1 MVKKLL
7 LLLSTLVLITSCSN
21 KKNEIKN
28 SKNFDLTVTSRE
40 DGSGTRKSFI
50 EQVGLIKENKK
61 GNYEDMTTDNSMV
74 INSTNGVLKAVGVDK
89 TAIAYI
95 SLTAL
100 DDSVKAIKIDGV
112 SPNKA
117 TIESGQYK
125 LQRPFALAYKKD
137 FQTDLSKD
145 FLEYVKSKSAK
156 KLIEEDGLL
165 ALTNEKEYKAKN
177 LQGKL
182 TITGSSSLSSIVE
195 KLAENY
201 EKLNKNV
208 EVEVLSN
215 ESLTGLKNVKDNVVD
230 IAMISNKLQ
239 DESLSSEIFAI
250 DGIAIIVNKEN
261 TQIND
266 LTMKELRDIYRGE
279 IRNTGELKWNLLRK
293 NLVKFYF

>member
-1 MVKKLL
+1 MAKKILL
-7 LLLSTLVLITSCSN
+7 LISTLLLITSCTGKKTNVN
-21 KKNEIKN
+21 K

-50 EQVGLIKENKK
+50 EQVGLIKEDKN
-61 GNYEDMTTDNSMV
+61 GNYKDLTTDNSMV
-74 INSTNGVLKAVGVDK
+74 INSTSGVLKAVGVDK
-89 TAIAYI
+89 TAIAYV

-112 SPNKA
+112 SPNKN
-117 TIESGQYK
+117 TIESGEYK
-125 LQRPFALAYKKD
+125 LQRPFGLVYKKD
-137 FQTDLSKD
+137 SAKDLSKD

-165 ALTNEKEYKAKN
+165 ALSNEKEYKAKN
-177 LQGKL
+177 LEGKL

-239 DESLSSEIFAI
+239 DDSLSSEIFAI
-250 DGIAIIVNKEN
+250 DGIAIIVNKDN

-266 LTMKELRDIYRGE
+266 LTMEQLRDIYRGE
-279 IRNTGELKWNLLRK
+279 IKNTGELK
-293 NLVKFYF
+293 

>member
-1 MVKKLL
+1 MAKKILL
-7 LLLSTLVLITSCSN
+7 LISTLLLITSCTGKKTNVN
-21 KKNEIKN
+21 K

-50 EQVGLIKENKK
+50 EQVGLIKEDKN
-61 GNYEDMTTDNSMV
+61 GNYKDLTTDNSMV
-74 INSTNGVLKAVGVDK
+74 INSTSGVLKAVGVDK
-89 TAIAYI
+89 TAIAYV

-112 SPNKA
+112 SPNKN
-117 TIESGQYK
+117 TIESGEYK
-125 LQRPFALAYKKD
+125 LQRPFGLAYKKD
-137 FQTDLSKD
+137 LAKDLSKD

-156 KLIEEDGLL
+156 KLIEDEGLL
-165 ALTNEKEYKAKN
+165 AITNEKEYKSKN
-177 LQGKL
+177 LKGKL

-230 IAMISNKLQ
+230 IAMVSNKLQ
-239 DESLSSEIFAI
+239 DENLFSEIFAI
-250 DGIAIIVNKEN
+250 DGIAIIVNKDN

-266 LTMKELRDIYRGE
+266 LTMEQLRDIYRGE
-279 IRNTGELKWNLLRK
+279 IKNTGELK
-293 NLVKFYF
+293 

>member
-1 MVKKLL
+1 MAKKILLLISTLL
-7 LLLSTLVLITSCSN
+7 LLTSCTGKKTNVN
-21 KKNEIKN
+21 K

-50 EQVGLIKENKK
+50 EQVGLIKENNK

-74 INSTNGVLKAVGVDK
+74 LNSTNGVLKAVGVDK
-89 TAIAYI
+89 TAIAYL

-100 DDSVKAIKIDGV
+100 DDSVKVVKIDGV
-112 SPNKA
+112 SPNKD
-117 TIESGQYK
+117 TIEDGSYK

-137 FQTDLSKD
+137 SATDLSKD

-156 KLIEEDGLL
+156 NLIEEDGLL

-177 LQGKL
+177 LEGKL

-230 IAMISNKLQ
+230 IAMISNKLN
-239 DESLSSEIFAI
+239 DDSLSSEIFAI

-266 LTMKELRDIYRGE
+266 LTMKELRGIYTGE
-279 IRNTGELKWNLLRK
+279 ITNTGELK
-293 NLVKFYF
+293 

>member
-1 MVKKLL
+1 MAKKILL
-7 LLLSTLVLITSCSN
+7 LISTLLLITSCTGKKTNVN
-21 KKNEIKN
+21 K

-50 EQVGLIKENKK
+50 EQVGLIKEDKN
-61 GNYEDMTTDNSMV
+61 GNYKDLTTDNSMV
-74 INSTNGVLKAVGVDK
+74 INSTSGVLKAVGVDK
-89 TAIAYI
+89 TAIAYV

-112 SPNKA
+112 SPNKN
-117 TIESGQYK
+117 TIESGEYK
-125 LQRPFALAYKKD
+125 LQRPFGLAYKKYLAK
-137 FQTDLSKD
+137 DLSKD

-156 KLIEEDGLL
+156 KLIEDEGLL
-165 ALTNEKEYKAKN
+165 AITNEKEYKSKN
-177 LQGKL
+177 LKGKL

-201 EKLNKNV
+201 EKLNKDV

-230 IAMISNKLQ
+230 IAMISNKLN
-239 DESLSSEIFAI
+239 DDSLSSEIFAI
-250 DGIAIIVNKEN
+250 DGIAIIVNKDN

-266 LTMKELRDIYRGE
+266 LTMKELRSIYTGE
-279 IRNTGELKWNLLRK
+279 ITNTGELK
-293 NLVKFYF
+293 

>member
-1 MVKKLL
+1 MAKKILWL
-7 LLLSTLVLITSCSN
+7 ISTLLLITSCTGKKTNVN
-21 KKNEIKN
+21 KN
-28 SKNFDLTVTSRE
+28 KNFDLTVTSRE

-50 EQVGLIKENKK
+50 EQVGLIKKDKK
-61 GNYEDMTTDNSMV
+61 GNYKDLTTDNSMV

-112 SPNKA
+112 SPNKN
-117 TIESGQYK
+117 TIESGEYK
-125 LQRPFALAYKKD
+125 FQRPFGLAYKKD
-137 FQTDLSKD
+137 SAKDLSKD

-156 KLIEEDGLL
+156 KLIEDEGLL
-165 ALTNEKEYKAKN
+165 AITNEKEYKSKN
-177 LQGKL
+177 LKGKL

-230 IAMISNKLQ
+230 IAMVSNKLQ
-239 DESLSSEIFAI
+239 DENLFSEIFAI
-250 DGIAIIVNKEN
+250 DGIAIIVNKDN

-266 LTMKELRDIYRGE
+266 LTMEQLRDIYRGE
-279 IRNTGELKWNLLRK
+279 IKNTGELK
-293 NLVKFYF
+293 

>member
-1 MVKKLL
+1 MAKKILLLISTLL
-7 LLLSTLVLITSCSN
+7 LLTSCTGKKTNVN
-21 KKNEIKN
+21 K

-50 EQVGLIKENKK
+50 EQVGLIKENNK

-74 INSTNGVLKAVGVDK
+74 LNSTNGVLKAVGVDK
-89 TAIAYI
+89 TAIAYL

-100 DDSVKAIKIDGV
+100 DDSVKVVKIDGV
-112 SPNKA
+112 SPNKD
-117 TIESGQYK
+117 TIEDGSYK

-137 FQTDLSKD
+137 SATDLSKD

-156 KLIEEDGLL
+156 KLIEEEGLL

-177 LQGKL
+177 LEGKL

-201 EKLNKNV
+201 EKLNENV

-230 IAMISNKLQ
+230 IAMISNKLN
-239 DESLSSEIFAI
+239 DDSLSSEIFAI
-250 DGIAIIVNKEN
+250 DGIAIIVNKDN

-266 LTMKELRDIYRGE
+266 LTMKELRSIYTGE
-279 IRNTGELKWNLLRK
+279 ITNTGELK
-293 NLVKFYF
+293 

>member
-1 MVKKLL
+1 MAKKILWL
-7 LLLSTLVLITSCSN
+7 ISTLLLITSCTGKKTNVN
-21 KKNEIKN
+21 KN
-28 SKNFDLTVTSRE
+28 KNFDLTVTSRE

-50 EQVGLIKENKK
+50 EQVGLIKKDKK
-61 GNYEDMTTDNSMV
+61 GNYKDLTTDNSMV
-74 INSTNGVLKAVGVDK
+74 INSTSGVLKAVGVDK
-89 TAIAYI
+89 TAIAYV

-112 SPNKA
+112 SPNKN
-117 TIESGQYK
+117 TIESGEYK
-125 LQRPFALAYKKD
+125 LQRPFGLAYKKD
-137 FQTDLSKD
+137 LAKDLSKD

-156 KLIEEDGLL
+156 KLIEDEGLL
-165 ALTNEKEYKAKN
+165 AITNEKEYKSKN
-177 LQGKL
+177 LKGKL

-239 DESLSSEIFAI
+239 DENLFSEIFAI
-250 DGIAIIVNKEN
+250 DGIAIIVNKDN

-266 LTMKELRDIYRGE
+266 LTMEQLRDIYRGE
-279 IRNTGELKWNLLRK
+279 IKNTGELK
-293 NLVKFYF
+293 

>member
-1 MVKKLL
+1 MAKKILWL
-7 LLLSTLVLITSCSN
+7 ISTLLLITSCTGKKTNVN
-21 KKNEIKN
+21 KN
-28 SKNFDLTVTSRE
+28 KNFDLTVTSRE

-50 EQVGLIKENKK
+50 EQVGLIKKDKK
-61 GNYEDMTTDNSMV
+61 GNYKDLTTDNSMV

-89 TAIAYI
+89 TAIAYV

-112 SPNKA
+112 SPNKN
-117 TIESGQYK
+117 TIESGEYK
-125 LQRPFALAYKKD
+125 LQRPFGLAYKKD
-137 FQTDLSKD
+137 LAKDLSKD

-156 KLIEEDGLL
+156 KLIEDEGLL
-165 ALTNEKEYKAKN
+165 AITNEKEYKSKN
-177 LQGKL
+177 LKGKL

-230 IAMISNKLQ
+230 IAMVSNKLQ
-239 DESLSSEIFAI
+239 DENLFSEIFAI
-250 DGIAIIVNKEN
+250 DGIAIIVNKDN

-266 LTMKELRDIYRGE
+266 LTMEQLRDIYRGE
-279 IRNTGELKWNLLRK
+279 IKNTGELK
-293 NLVKFYF
+293 

>member
-1 MVKKLL
+1 MAKKILWL
-7 LLLSTLVLITSCSN
+7 ISTLLLITSCTGKKTNVN
-21 KKNEIKN
+21 K

-50 EQVGLIKENKK
+50 EQVGLIKEDKN
-61 GNYEDMTTDNSMV
+61 GNYKDLTTDNSMV

-89 TAIAYI
+89 TAIAYV

-112 SPNKA
+112 SPNKN
-117 TIESGQYK
+117 TIESGEYK
-125 LQRPFALAYKKD
+125 LQRPFGLVYKKD
-137 FQTDLSKD
+137 SAKDLSKD
-145 FLEYVKSKSAK
+145 FLGYVKSKSAK
-156 KLIEEDGLL
+156 KLIEDEGLL
-165 ALTNEKEYKAKN
+165 AITNEKEYKSKN
-177 LQGKL
+177 LKGKL

-230 IAMISNKLQ
+230 IAMVSNKLQ
-239 DESLSSEIFAI
+239 DENLFSEIFAI
-250 DGIAIIVNKEN
+250 DGIAIIVNKDN

-266 LTMKELRDIYRGE
+266 LTMEQLRDIYRGE
-279 IRNTGELKWNLLRK
+279 IKNTGELK
-293 NLVKFYF
+293 

>member
-1 MVKKLL
+1 MAKKILWL
-7 LLLSTLVLITSCSN
+7 ISTLLLITSCTGKKTNVN
-21 KKNEIKN
+21 K

-50 EQVGLIKENKK
+50 EQVGLIKEDKN
-61 GNYEDMTTDNSMV
+61 GNYKDLTTDNSMV

-89 TAIAYI
+89 TAIAYV

-112 SPNKA
+112 SPNKN
-117 TIESGQYK
+117 TIESGEYK
-125 LQRPFALAYKKD
+125 LQRPFGLAYKKD
-137 FQTDLSKD
+137 LAKDLSKD

-156 KLIEEDGLL
+156 KLIEDEGLL
-165 ALTNEKEYKAKN
+165 AITNEKEYKSKN
-177 LQGKL
+177 LKGKL

-230 IAMISNKLQ
+230 IAMVSNKLQ
-239 DESLSSEIFAI
+239 DENLFSEIFAI
-250 DGIAIIVNKEN
+250 DGIAIIVNKDN

-266 LTMKELRDIYRGE
+266 LTMEQLRDIYRGE
-279 IRNTGELKWNLLRK
+279 IKNTGELK
-293 NLVKFYF
+293 

>member
-1 MVKKLL
+1 MAKKILWL
-7 LLLSTLVLITSCSN
+7 ISTLLLITSCTGKKTNVN
-21 KKNEIKN
+21 KNQ
-28 SKNFDLTVTSRE
+28 NFDLTVTSRE

-50 EQVGLIKENKK
+50 EQVGLIKKDKK
-61 GNYEDMTTDNSMV
+61 GNYKDLTTDNSMV
-74 INSTNGVLKAVGVDK
+74 INSTSGVLKAVGVDK
-89 TAIAYI
+89 TAIAYV

-112 SPNKA
+112 SPNKN
-117 TIESGQYK
+117 TIESGEYK
-125 LQRPFALAYKKD
+125 LQRPFGLAYKKD
-137 FQTDLSKD
+137 LAKDLSKD

-156 KLIEEDGLL
+156 KLIEDEGLL
-165 ALTNEKEYKAKN
+165 AITNEKEYKSKN
-177 LQGKL
+177 LKGKL

-230 IAMISNKLQ
+230 IAMVSNKLQ
-239 DESLSSEIFAI
+239 DENLFSEIFAI
-250 DGIAIIVNKEN
+250 DGIAIIVNKDN

-266 LTMKELRDIYRGE
+266 LTMEQLRDIYRGE
-279 IRNTGELKWNLLRK
+279 IKNTGELK
-293 NLVKFYF
+293 

>member
-7 LLLSTLVLITSCSN
+7 LFLSTLVFITSCSG
-21 KKNEIKN
+21 KNTEVKEN
-28 SKNFDLTVTSRE
+28 KNFDLTVTSRE

-50 EQVGLIKENKK
+50 EQVGLIKENNK

-89 TAIAYI
+89 TAIAYL

-100 DDSVKAIKIDGV
+100 DDSVKVVKIDGV
-112 SPNKA
+112 SPNKD
-117 TIESGQYK
+117 TIEDGSYK

-137 FQTDLSKD
+137 SQTDLSKD

-156 KLIEEDGLL
+156 NLIEEEGLL

-177 LQGKL
+177 LEGKL

-230 IAMISNKLQ
+230 IAMISNKLN
-239 DESLSSEIFAI
+239 DDSLSSEIFAI
-250 DGIAIIVNKEN
+250 DGIAIIVNKDN

-266 LTMKELRDIYRGE
+266 LTMKELRSIYTGE
-279 IRNTGELKWNLLRK
+279 ITNTGELK
-293 NLVKFYF
+293 

>member
-1 MVKKLL
+1 MAKKILL
-7 LLLSTLVLITSCSN
+7 LISTLLLITSCTGKKTNVN
-21 KKNEIKN
+21 K

-50 EQVGLIKENKK
+50 EQVGLIKEDKN
-61 GNYEDMTTDNSMV
+61 GNYKDLTTDNSMV
-74 INSTNGVLKAVGVDK
+74 INSTSGVLKAVGVDK
-89 TAIAYI
+89 TAIAYV

-112 SPNKA
+112 SPNKN
-117 TIESGQYK
+117 TIESGEYK
-125 LQRPFALAYKKD
+125 LQRPFGLVYKKD
-137 FQTDLSKD
+137 SAKDLSKD

-165 ALTNEKEYKAKN
+165 ALSNEKEYKAKN
-177 LQGKL
+177 LEGKL

-239 DESLSSEIFAI
+239 DDSLSSEIFAI
-250 DGIAIIVNKEN
+250 DGIAIIVNKDN
-261 TQIND
+261 IQIND
-266 LTMKELRDIYRGE
+266 LTMEQLRDIYRGE
-279 IRNTGELKWNLLRK
+279 IKNTGELK
-293 NLVKFYF
+293 

>member
-1 MVKKLL
+1 MAKKILWL
-7 LLLSTLVLITSCSN
+7 ISTLLLITSCTGKKTNVN
-21 KKNEIKN
+21 K

-50 EQVGLIKENKK
+50 EQVGLIKKDKK
-61 GNYEDMTTDNSMV
+61 GNYKDLTTDNSMV

-89 TAIAYI
+89 TAIAYV

-112 SPNKA
+112 SPNKN
-117 TIESGQYK
+117 TIESGEYK
-125 LQRPFALAYKKD
+125 LQRPFGLAYKKD
-137 FQTDLSKD
+137 LAKDLSKD

-156 KLIEEDGLL
+156 KLIEDEGLL
-165 ALTNEKEYKAKN
+165 AITNEKEYKSKN
-177 LQGKL
+177 LKGKL

-201 EKLNKNV
+201 EKLNKDV

-230 IAMISNKLQ
+230 IAMVSNKLQ
-239 DESLSSEIFAI
+239 DENLFSEIFAI
-250 DGIAIIVNKEN
+250 DGIAIIVNKDN
-261 TQIND
+261 IQIND
-266 LTMKELRDIYRGE
+266 LTMEQLRDIYRGE
-279 IRNTGELKWNLLRK
+279 IKNTGELK
-293 NLVKFYF
+293 

>member
-1 MVKKLL
+1 MAKKILWL
-7 LLLSTLVLITSCSN
+7 ISTLLLITSCTGKKTNVN
-21 KKNEIKN
+21 KN
-28 SKNFDLTVTSRE
+28 KNFDLTVTSRE

-50 EQVGLIKENKK
+50 EQVGLIKKDKK
-61 GNYEDMTTDNSMV
+61 GNYKDLTTDNSMV
-74 INSTNGVLKAVGVDK
+74 INSTSGVLKAVGVDK
-89 TAIAYI
+89 TAIAYV

-112 SPNKA
+112 SPNKN
-117 TIESGQYK
+117 TIESGEYK
-125 LQRPFALAYKKD
+125 LQRPFGLVYKKD
-137 FQTDLSKD
+137 SAKDLSKD

-165 ALTNEKEYKAKN
+165 ALSNEKEYKAKN
-177 LQGKL
+177 LEGKL

-239 DESLSSEIFAI
+239 DDSLSSEIFAI
-250 DGIAIIVNKEN
+250 DGIAIIVNKDN

-266 LTMKELRDIYRGE
+266 LTMEQLRDIYRGE
-279 IRNTGELKWNLLRK
+279 IKNTGELK
-293 NLVKFYF
+293 

>member
-1 MVKKLL
+1 MAKKILL
-7 LLLSTLVLITSCSN
+7 LISTLLLITSCTGKKTNVN
-21 KKNEIKN
+21 K

-50 EQVGLIKENKK
+50 EQVGLIKENNK

-74 INSTNGVLKAVGVDK
+74 LNSTNGVLKAVGVDK
-89 TAIAYI
+89 TAIAYL

-100 DDSVKAIKIDGV
+100 DDSVKVVKIDGV
-112 SPNKA
+112 SPNKD
-117 TIESGQYK
+117 TIEDGSYK

-137 FQTDLSKD
+137 SATDLSKD

-156 KLIEEDGLL
+156 KLIEEEGLL

-177 LQGKL
+177 LEGKL

-201 EKLNKNV
+201 EKLNENV

-230 IAMISNKLQ
+230 IAMISNKLN
-239 DESLSSEIFAI
+239 DDSLSSEIFAI
-250 DGIAIIVNKEN
+250 DGIAIIVNKDN

-266 LTMKELRDIYRGE
+266 LTMKELRSIYTGE
-279 IRNTGELKWNLLRK
+279 ITNTGELK
-293 NLVKFYF
+293 

>member
-1 MVKKLL
+1 MAKKILWL
-7 LLLSTLVLITSCSN
+7 ISTLLLITSCTGKKTNVN
-21 KKNEIKN
+21 K

-50 EQVGLIKENKK
+50 EQVGLIKEDKN
-61 GNYEDMTTDNSMV
+61 GNYKDLTTDNSMV

-89 TAIAYI
+89 TAIAYV

-112 SPNKA
+112 SPNKN
-117 TIESGQYK
+117 TIESGEYK
-125 LQRPFALAYKKD
+125 LQRPFGLVYKKD
-137 FQTDLSKD
+137 SAKDLSKD

-156 KLIEEDGLL
+156 KLIEDEGLL
-165 ALTNEKEYKAKN
+165 AITNEKEYKSKN
-177 LQGKL
+177 LKGKL

-230 IAMISNKLQ
+230 IAMVSNKLQ
-239 DESLSSEIFAI
+239 DENLFSEIFAI
-250 DGIAIIVNKEN
+250 DGIAIIVNKDN

-266 LTMKELRDIYRGE
+266 LTMEQLRDIYRGE
-279 IRNTGELKWNLLRK
+279 IKNTGELK
-293 NLVKFYF
+293 

>member
-1 MVKKLL
+1 MAKKILL
-7 LLLSTLVLITSCSN
+7 LISTLLLITSCTGKKTNVN
-21 KKNEIKN
+21 K

-50 EQVGLIKENKK
+50 EQVGLIKEDKK
-61 GNYEDMTTDNSMV
+61 GNYKDLTTDNSMV
-74 INSTNGVLKAVGVDK
+74 INSTSGVLKAVGVDK
-89 TAIAYI
+89 TAIAYV

-112 SPNKA
+112 SPNKN
-117 TIESGQYK
+117 TIESGEYK
-125 LQRPFALAYKKD
+125 LQRPFGLAYKKD
-137 FQTDLSKD
+137 LAKDLSKD

-156 KLIEEDGLL
+156 KLIEDEGLL
-165 ALTNEKEYKAKN
+165 AITNEKEYKSKN
-177 LQGKL
+177 LKGKL

-230 IAMISNKLQ
+230 IAMVSNKLQ
-239 DESLSSEIFAI
+239 DENLFSEIFAI
-250 DGIAIIVNKEN
+250 DGIAIIVNKDN

-266 LTMKELRDIYRGE
+266 LTMEQLRDIYRGE
-279 IRNTGELKWNLLRK
+279 IKNTGELK
-293 NLVKFYF
+293 

>member
-1 MVKKLL
+1 MAKKILL
-7 LLLSTLVLITSCSN
+7 LISTLLLITSCTGKKTNVN
-21 KKNEIKN
+21 K

-50 EQVGLIKENKK
+50 EQVGLIKKDKK
-61 GNYEDMTTDNSMV
+61 GNYKDLTTDNSMV
-74 INSTNGVLKAVGVDK
+74 INSTSGVLKAVGVDK
-89 TAIAYI
+89 TAIAYV

-112 SPNKA
+112 SPNKN
-117 TIESGQYK
+117 TIESGEYK
-125 LQRPFALAYKKD
+125 LQRPFGLAYKKD
-137 FQTDLSKD
+137 LAKDLSKD

-156 KLIEEDGLL
+156 KLIEDEGLL
-165 ALTNEKEYKAKN
+165 AITNEKEYKSKN
-177 LQGKL
+177 LKGKL

-230 IAMISNKLQ
+230 IAMVSNKLQ
-239 DESLSSEIFAI
+239 DENLFSEIFAI
-250 DGIAIIVNKEN
+250 DGIAIIVNKDN

-266 LTMKELRDIYRGE
+266 LTMEQLRDIYRGE
-279 IRNTGELKWNLLRK
+279 IKNTGELK
-293 NLVKFYF
+293 

>member
-1 MVKKLL
+1 MAKKILWL
-7 LLLSTLVLITSCSN
+7 ISTLLLITSCTGKKTNVN
-21 KKNEIKN
+21 KN
-28 SKNFDLTVTSRE
+28 KNFDLTVTSRE

-50 EQVGLIKENKK
+50 EQVGLIKKDKK
-61 GNYEDMTTDNSMV
+61 GNYKDLTTDNSMV
-74 INSTNGVLKAVGVDK
+74 INSTSGVLKAVGVDK
-89 TAIAYI
+89 TAIAYV

-112 SPNKA
+112 SPNKN
-117 TIESGQYK
+117 TIESGEYK
-125 LQRPFALAYKKD
+125 LQRPFGLAYKKD
-137 FQTDLSKD
+137 LAKDLSKD

-156 KLIEEDGLL
+156 KLIEDEGLL
-165 ALTNEKEYKAKN
+165 AITNEKEYKSKN
-177 LQGKL
+177 LKGKL

-230 IAMISNKLQ
+230 IAMVSNKLQ
-239 DESLSSEIFAI
+239 DENLFSEIFAI
-250 DGIAIIVNKEN
+250 DGIAIIVNKDN

-266 LTMKELRDIYRGE
+266 LTMEQLRDIYRGE
-279 IRNTGELKWNLLRK
+279 IKNTGELK
-293 NLVKFYF
+293 

>member
-1 MVKKLL
+1 MAKKILL
-7 LLLSTLVLITSCSN
+7 LISTLLLITSCTGKKTNVN
-21 KKNEIKN
+21 K

-50 EQVGLIKENKK
+50 EQVGLIKEDKN
-61 GNYEDMTTDNSMV
+61 GNYEDLTTDNSMV

-89 TAIAYI
+89 TAIAYV

-112 SPNKA
+112 SPNKN
-117 TIESGQYK
+117 TIESGEYK
-125 LQRPFALAYKKD
+125 LQRPFGLVYKKD
-137 FQTDLSKD
+137 SAKDLSKD

-156 KLIEEDGLL
+156 NLIEDEGLL
-165 ALTNEKEYKAKN
+165 AITNEKEYKSKN
-177 LQGKL
+177 LKGKL

-230 IAMISNKLQ
+230 IAMVSNKLQ
-239 DESLSSEIFAI
+239 DENLFSEIFAI
-250 DGIAIIVNKEN
+250 DGIAIIVNKDN

-266 LTMKELRDIYRGE
+266 LTMEQLRDIYRGE
-279 IRNTGELKWNLLRK
+279 IKNTGELK
-293 NLVKFYF
+293 

>member
-1 MVKKLL
+1 MAKKILL
-7 LLLSTLVLITSCSN
+7 LISTLLLITSCTGKKTNVN
-21 KKNEIKN
+21 KN
-28 SKNFDLTVTSRE
+28 KNFDLTVTSRE

-50 EQVGLIKENKK
+50 EQVGLIKEDKN
-61 GNYEDMTTDNSMV
+61 GNYKDLTTDNSMV
-74 INSTNGVLKAVGVDK
+74 INSTSGVLKAVGVDK
-89 TAIAYI
+89 TAIAYV

-112 SPNKA
+112 SPNKN
-117 TIESGQYK
+117 TIESGEYK
-125 LQRPFALAYKKD
+125 LQRPFGLAYKKD
-137 FQTDLSKD
+137 LAKDLSKD

-156 KLIEEDGLL
+156 KLIEDEGLL
-165 ALTNEKEYKAKN
+165 AITNEKEYKSKN
-177 LQGKL
+177 LKGKL

-230 IAMISNKLQ
+230 IAMVSNKLQ
-239 DESLSSEIFAI
+239 DENLFSEIFAI
-250 DGIAIIVNKEN
+250 DGIAIIVNKDN

-266 LTMKELRDIYRGE
+266 LTMEQLRDIYRGE
-279 IRNTGELKWNLLRK
+279 IKNTGELK
-293 NLVKFYF
+293 

>member
-1 MVKKLL
+1 MRRRLYGKKILWL
-7 LLLSTLVLITSCSN
+7 ISTLLLITSCTGKKTNVN
-21 KKNEIKN
+21 KN
-28 SKNFDLTVTSRE
+28 KNFDLTVTSRE

-50 EQVGLIKENKK
+50 EQVGLIKKDKK
-61 GNYEDMTTDNSMV
+61 GNYKDLTTDNSMV

-89 TAIAYI
+89 TAIAYV

-112 SPNKA
+112 SPNKN
-117 TIESGQYK
+117 TIESGEYK
-125 LQRPFALAYKKD
+125 LQRPFGLAYKKD
-137 FQTDLSKD
+137 LAKDLSKD

-156 KLIEEDGLL
+156 KLIEDEGLL
-165 ALTNEKEYKAKN
+165 AITNEKEYKSKN
-177 LQGKL
+177 LKGKL

-230 IAMISNKLQ
+230 IAMVSNKLQ
-239 DESLSSEIFAI
+239 DENLFSEIFAI
-250 DGIAIIVNKEN
+250 DGIAIIVNKDN

-266 LTMKELRDIYRGE
+266 LTMEQLRDIYRGE
-279 IRNTGELKWNLLRK
+279 IKNTGELK
-293 NLVKFYF
+293 

>member
-1 MVKKLL
+1 MAKKILWL
-7 LLLSTLVLITSCSN
+7 ISTLLLITSCTGKKTNVN
-21 KKNEIKN
+21 K

-50 EQVGLIKENKK
+50 EQVGLIKEDKN
-61 GNYEDMTTDNSMV
+61 GNYKDLTTDNSMV

-89 TAIAYI
+89 TAIAYV
-95 SLTAL
+95 SLTSL

-112 SPNKA
+112 SPNKN
-117 TIESGQYK
+117 TIESGEYK
-125 LQRPFALAYKKD
+125 LQRPFGLAYKKD
-137 FQTDLSKD
+137 LAKDLSKD

-156 KLIEEDGLL
+156 KLIEDEGLL
-165 ALTNEKEYKAKN
+165 AITNEKEYKSKN
-177 LQGKL
+177 LKGKL

-201 EKLNKNV
+201 EKLNKDV

-230 IAMISNKLQ
+230 IAMVSNKLQ
-239 DESLSSEIFAI
+239 DENLFSEIFAI
-250 DGIAIIVNKEN
+250 DGIAIIVNKDN

-266 LTMKELRDIYRGE
+266 LTMEQLRDIYRGE
-279 IRNTGELKWNLLRK
+279 IKNTGELK
-293 NLVKFYF
+293 

>member
-1 MVKKLL
+1 MAKKILWL
-7 LLLSTLVLITSCSN
+7 ISTLLLITSCTGKKTNVN
-21 KKNEIKN
+21 K

-50 EQVGLIKENKK
+50 EQVGLIKKDKK
-61 GNYEDMTTDNSMV
+61 GNYKDLTTDNSMV

-89 TAIAYI
+89 TAIAYV

-112 SPNKA
+112 SPNKT
-117 TIESGQYK
+117 TIESGEYK
-125 LQRPFALAYKKD
+125 LQRPFGLAYKKD
-137 FQTDLSKD
+137 LAKDLSKD

-156 KLIEEDGLL
+156 KLIEDEGLL
-165 ALTNEKEYKAKN
+165 AITNEKEYKSKN
-177 LQGKL
+177 LKGKL

-230 IAMISNKLQ
+230 IAMVSNKLQ
-239 DESLSSEIFAI
+239 DENLFSEIFAI
-250 DGIAIIVNKEN
+250 DGIAIIVNKDN

-266 LTMKELRDIYRGE
+266 LTMEQLRDIYRGE
-279 IRNTGELKWNLLRK
+279 IKNTGELK
-293 NLVKFYF
+293 

>member
-1 MVKKLL
+1 MAKKILL
-7 LLLSTLVLITSCSN
+7 LISTLLLITSCTGKKTNVN
-21 KKNEIKN
+21 K

-50 EQVGLIKENKK
+50 EQVGLIKKDKK
-61 GNYEDMTTDNSMV
+61 GNYKDLTTDNSMV

-89 TAIAYI
+89 TAIAYV

-112 SPNKA
+112 SPNKN
-117 TIESGQYK
+117 TIESGEYK
-125 LQRPFALAYKKD
+125 LQRPFGLAYKKD
-137 FQTDLSKD
+137 LAKDLSKD

-156 KLIEEDGLL
+156 NLIEDEGLL
-165 ALTNEKEYKAKN
+165 AITNEKEYKSKN
-177 LQGKL
+177 LKGKL

-239 DESLSSEIFAI
+239 DDSLSSEIFAI
-250 DGIAIIVNKEN
+250 DGIAIIVNKDN

-266 LTMKELRDIYRGE
+266 LTMEQLRDIYRGE
-279 IRNTGELKWNLLRK
+279 IKNTGELK
-293 NLVKFYF
+293 

>member
-1 MVKKLL
+1 MAKKILWL
-7 LLLSTLVLITSCSN
+7 ISTLLLITSCTGKKTNVN
-21 KKNEIKN
+21 K

-50 EQVGLIKENKK
+50 EQVGLIKEDKN
-61 GNYEDMTTDNSMV
+61 GNYKDLTTDNSMV

-89 TAIAYI
+89 TAIAYV
-95 SLTAL
+95 SLTSL

-112 SPNKA
+112 SPNKN
-117 TIESGQYK
+117 TIESGEYK
-125 LQRPFALAYKKD
+125 LQRPFGLAYKKD
-137 FQTDLSKD
+137 LAKDLSKD

-156 KLIEEDGLL
+156 KLIEDEGLL
-165 ALTNEKEYKAKN
+165 AITNEKEYKSKN
-177 LQGKL
+177 LKGKL

-230 IAMISNKLQ
+230 IAMVSNKLQ
-239 DESLSSEIFAI
+239 DENLFSEIFAI
-250 DGIAIIVNKEN
+250 DGIAIIVNKDN

-266 LTMKELRDIYRGE
+266 LTMEQLRDIYRGE
-279 IRNTGELKWNLLRK
+279 IKNTGELK
-293 NLVKFYF
+293 

>member
-1 MVKKLL
+1 MAKKILWL
-7 LLLSTLVLITSCSN
+7 ISTLLLITSCTGKKTNVN
-21 KKNEIKN
+21 K

-50 EQVGLIKENKK
+50 EQVGLIKEDKN
-61 GNYEDMTTDNSMV
+61 GNYKDLTTDNSMV

-89 TAIAYI
+89 TAIAYV

-112 SPNKA
+112 SPNKN
-117 TIESGQYK
+117 TIESGEYK
-125 LQRPFALAYKKD
+125 LQRPFGLVYKKD
-137 FQTDLSKD
+137 LAKDLSKD

-156 KLIEEDGLL
+156 KLIEDEGLL
-165 ALTNEKEYKAKN
+165 AITNEKEYKSKN
-177 LQGKL
+177 LKGKL

-230 IAMISNKLQ
+230 IAMVSNKLQ
-239 DESLSSEIFAI
+239 DENLFSEIFAI
-250 DGIAIIVNKEN
+250 DGIAIIVNKDN

-266 LTMKELRDIYRGE
+266 LTMEQLRDIYRGE
-279 IRNTGELKWNLLRK
+279 IKNTGELK
-293 NLVKFYF
+293 

>member
-1 MVKKLL
+1 MAKKILL
-7 LLLSTLVLITSCSN
+7 LISTLLLITSCTGKKTNVN
-21 KKNEIKN
+21 K

-50 EQVGLIKENKK
+50 EQVGLIKEDKN
-61 GNYEDMTTDNSMV
+61 GNYKDLTTDNSMV

-89 TAIAYI
+89 TAIAYV

-112 SPNKA
+112 SPNKN
-117 TIESGQYK
+117 TIESGEYK
-125 LQRPFALAYKKD
+125 LQRPFGLVYKKD
-137 FQTDLSKD
+137 SAKDLSKD

-156 KLIEEDGLL
+156 NLIEDEGLL
-165 ALTNEKEYKAKN
+165 AITNEKEYKSKN
-177 LQGKL
+177 LKGKL

-230 IAMISNKLQ
+230 IAMVSNKLQ
-239 DESLSSEIFAI
+239 DENLFSEIFAI
-250 DGIAIIVNKEN
+250 DGIAIIVNKDN

-266 LTMKELRDIYRGE
+266 LTMEQLRDIYRGE
-279 IRNTGELKWNLLRK
+279 IKNTGELK
-293 NLVKFYF
+293 